1 MRTLLAIGIIAL
13 AASFSGLGASAA
25 TVGESARSTNVESA
39 VLSQVA
45 APQAGMRD
53 AAYVRDVAMAAGK
66 HDRSETS
73 VVDAIGTI
81 IALAGAGLL
90 LTMTAVGLRHVWT
103 QDPIRD
109 PVSEGLSDGPGFL

>member
-25 TVGESARSTNVESA
+25 TVGEAARSSNIESVA
-39 VLSQVA
+39 LSQA
-45 APQAGMRD
+45 SPRD
-53 AAYVRDVAMAAGK
+53 AAYVRDAAMTVGK
-66 HDRSETS
+66 RDRSETS
-73 VVDAIGTI
+73 VMDVIGMI
-81 IALAGAGLL
+81 ITVAGAGLIF
-90 LTMTAVGLRHVWT
+90 TVTAVGLRHVWT